1 MGERG
6 ALDIT
11 GKGGKRGL
19 AAGASTCYAC
29 SIFSSVKSSVKSSLR
44 SLYYIVYPC
53 TCSLYLLPVLGPLLG
68 PLSRVDA
75 WSAFTSPILLRFS
88 TLHIVHILYIYYSTF
103 SVSDAI
109 ICAAYLIRHDYDS
122 I

>member
-1 MGERG
+1 MDLLLVR
-6 ALDIT
+6 ARVTHVQSFHQLSHQLSHHCARCIICYT
-11 GKGGKRGL
+11 PVL
-19 AAGASTCYAC
+19 APVLA
-29 SIFSSVKSSVKSSLR
+29 
-44 SLYYIVYPC
+44 
-53 TCSLYLLPVLGPLLG
+53 PVLGPVLG